1 MSARVAGHI
10 RRTATLA
17 PPAPGFAGPGHTAVA
32 VISPQD
38 FTENDPFIALM
49 DDRVEDRNGAPIG
62 DAHPHAGI
70 ETVTLM
76 LEGTIKDGDAP
87 PLDAGDV
94 QWMTAGSGV
103 VHDEDARGFGDVR
116 LLQLWITLPAAERAA
131 EPRFQD
137 LHLGDLPIRRENGVE
152 IRLYSGASAGVRSP
166 TLNHVPVTLADI
178 HLAAGATAHQDLP
191 ARYNGF
197 VYVLAGAVRIGTQG
211 TPISAGEVGWL
222 DRQAGDGASEL
233 TIAADGGAARLV
245 LYAGEPQ
252 GGALVHRG
260 PFVANST
267 EELAERF
274 RAYRNGRFPR
284 LSELARETYGDAPRE
299 LENS

>member
-1 MSARVAGHI
+1 MSLQREI

-17 PPAPGFAGPGHTAVA
+17 PPAPGFAGPGHTAIP

-38 FTENDPFIALM
+38 FAENDPFIALM
-49 DDRVEDRNGAPIG
+49 DDRVEDRNGAPVG

-87 PLDAGDV
+87 ALDAGDV
-94 QWMTAGSGV
+94 QWMTAGSGI
-103 VHDEDARGFGDVR
+103 VHDEDARAYGDIR

-131 EPRFQD
+131 EPRFQNVYLRD
-137 LHLGDLPIRRENGVE
+137 VPVRREGGTE

-178 HLAAGATAHQDLP
+178 SLAADATAHQDLP
-191 ARYNGF
+191 AHYNGF
-197 VYVLAGAVRIGTQG
+197 VYVLEGVVRIGTRG
-211 TPISAGEVGWL
+211 TRISAGEVGWL
-222 DRQAGDGASEL
+222 DRRTGDGASEL
-233 TIAADGGAARLV
+233 TIAAEGGGARLV

-252 GGALVHRG
+252 GGALIQRG
-260 PFVANST
+260 PLVANSL
-267 EELAERF
+267 EDLAERF

-284 LSELARETYGDAPRE
+284 LSALARETYGAATRE
-299 LENS
+299 LETG